1 MEYFYIRANFEYLNV
16 LMVNYGILYTIV
28 LEIP

>member
-1 MEYFYIRANFEYLNV
+1 MQYFYIRANFQYLDV
-16 LMVNYGILYTIV
+16 LMVNYGISYTIV